1 VTEGAGAAQGAGR
14 WYQTYVVVWVWL
26 LAFTIIEI
34 GAVGL
39 RLERSLLVTL
49 LLVLSLMKAVLIV
62 AYFMHLRYE
71 RLNLIYLVVT
81 PLILILVLFGGVIPD
96 ALNAFHLRPRP

>member
-1 VTEGAGAAQGAGR
+1 MADGAGAAHGGGR
-14 WYQTYVVVWVWL
+14 WYQTYVVVWAWL
-26 LAFTIIEI
+26 LGFTIIEV

-39 RLERSLLVTL
+39 RLDRALLVTL

-71 RLNLIYLVVT
+71 RLNLIYLVLT
-81 PLILILVLFGGVIPD
+81 PLILILVLFGGVVPD

>member
-1 VTEGAGAAQGAGR
+1 MREETDAAHGGGR

-26 LAFTIIEI
+26 LAFTVIEV
-34 GAVGL
+34 GAVAV
-39 RLERSLLVTL
+39 RLERALLVTL
-49 LLVLSLMKAVLIV
+49 LLALSLMKAALIV

-71 RLNLIYLVVT
+71 RLNLIYLVLT
-81 PLILILVLFGGVIPD
+81 PLILILVLFGGVVPD

>member
-1 VTEGAGAAQGAGR
+1 MREDASAAHGGGR

-26 LAFTIIEI
+26 LAFTVIEI
-34 GAVGL
+34 GAVAL
-39 RLERSLLVTL
+39 RLDRTLLVTL
-49 LLVLSLMKAVLIV
+49 LLALSLMKAVLIV
-62 AYFMHLRYE
+62 AYFMHLRHE
-71 RLNLIYLVVT
+71 RLNLIYLVLT

>member
-1 VTEGAGAAQGAGR
+1 MTEEAGAAHGGGR

-34 GAVGL
+34 SAVAL
-39 RLERSLLVTL
+39 RLDRALLVTL
-49 LLVLSLMKAVLIV
+49 LLALSLMKAVLIV

-71 RLNLIYLVVT
+71 RLTLIYLVLT
-81 PLILILVLFGGVIPD
+81 PLILILVLFGGVVPD
-96 ALNAFHLRPRP
+96 ALNGFLLRP